1 MVSPAILMR
10 QPRRPRHM
18 GLCWAE
24 GHGQRAN
31 MRVGG
36 AFPGQR
42 ANMRVGGPFPAPD
55 DNYTPSA
62 LGDRWIGRD
71 PAAPGGDKPV
81 LELRSQTLST
91 SKAIFFIVGA
101 FGCNSG

>member
-1 MVSPAILMR
+1 MVSPAVLMQ
-10 QPRRPRHM
+10 QPQCM

-24 GHGQRAN
+24 GHGQSAN
-31 MRVGG
+31 KG
-36 AFPGQR
+36 
-42 ANMRVGGPFPAPD
+42 VGGPFPAPD

-81 LELRSQTLST
+81 LELCFQTLST